1 MKKNQTKLE
10 LLNCIRERVF
20 LNKTKVKTAGLLLLV
35 LLSVFSVTGCNEK
48 DLTLEYII
56 TEKTDPTPDETLAQ
70 YDVPFGNIPQTS
82 DIAMYEINPM
92 VFSSNGN
99 LEGIEARLDSIK
111 NLGINV
117 IWLMPIHPIGELNGV
132 GSPYCVKNYTEIN
145 SDYGSLEDL
154 RKLVK
159 EAHSRNMAV
168 IMDWVAN
175 HTAWDNA
182 WVENKSW
189 YTQDDSGNIISPSGM
204 GWDDVADLNYSSTD
218 MRNEMISAMKYWILT
233 ANIDGYRCDYAEGVP
248 ADFWKQAI
256 DTLRNIPDR
265 EIIMFAE
272 ATDKD
277 LYSSGFDMVFGWDFY
292 GKLKEIFTEA
302 VSASELTNAN
312 TSDYTDI
319 PSGSEIIRFTTN
331 HDFNSEESPI
341 SIFKGNKGSM
351 AAFVLSSY
359 MGGVPL
365 LYNGQE
371 VGCPVELS
379 FFSGGTT
386 KIDWSINPEIWVEY
400 KKLMNFRNNSNA
412 VKTGSIESFSN
423 NEIVAF
429 KRISEIEEVL
439 IIVNVRETSVDYQI
453 PASLSNTNWKHALD
467 GSDVLLE
474 NSISMQAFSYLILK
488 N

>member
-1 MKKNQTKLE
+1 MKKNQSKLE
-10 LLNCIRERVF
+10 LLNRIRGGVF
-20 LNKTKVKTAGLLLLV
+20 LSKTKVKTSGVLLIV
-35 LLSVFSVTGCNEK
+35 LLSVFSVAGCNEK

-56 TEKTDPTPDETLAQ
+56 TEETEPTPNETLVQ
-70 YDVPFGNIPQTS
+70 YDVPFENVPQTS

-92 VFSSNGN
+92 AFSSNGN

-117 IWLMPIHPIGELNGV
+117 VWLMPIHPIGELNGV

-145 SDYGSLEDL
+145 PNYGTLEDL

-218 MRNEMISAMKYWILT
+218 MRSEMISAMKYWILT

-277 LYSSGFDMVFGWDFY
+277 LYSSGFDMVFGWNFY
-292 GKLKEIFTEA
+292 DKLKEIFTNGT
-302 VSASELTNAN
+302 SASELTSAN
-312 TSDYTDI
+312 TNDYTDI
-319 PSGSEIIRFTTN
+319 PSGSEVIRFTTN
-331 HDFNSEESPI
+331 HDFNSEESPV

-386 KIDWSINPEIWVEY
+386 KIDWTINPEIWIEY

-423 NEIVAF
+423 NDIVAF
-429 KRISEIEEVL
+429 KRISGTEEVL
-439 IIVNVRETSVDYQI
+439 VIVNVRDSSVNYQL
-453 PASLSNTNWKHALD
+453 PASLTNTNWKNALD
-467 GSDVLLE
+467 GSDLLLE
-474 NSISMQAFSYLILK
+474 NTISMQAFSYLILK